1 MKTIA
6 VAEGDGIGHEVI
18 PVARQVL
25 ELLHPEYEFFSVDMG
40 YGRWEKTGCPCNDH
54 EIAALKN
61 ADAVLFDRHHLL
73 VLDAWLLADAHH
85 RRDIRAVNVGVE
97 QSDPRALGRMMK
109 EMKGEIGEEMGGE
122 FDEVVDRLE
131 KGQTPDE
138 IEQSFPD
145 PDGDGDAVG

>member
-1 MKTIA
+1 MPT
-6 VAEGDGIGHEVI
+6 
-18 PVARQVL
+18 
-25 ELLHPEYEFFSVDMG
+25 YEFRCQKCLKKFALVIAYRDYGSVSIACPHCTSTSVTRLI
-40 YGRWEKTGCPCNDH
+40 GRVRVSRQAGQH
-54 EIAALKN
+54 
-61 ADAVLFDRHHLL
+61 
-73 VLDAWLLADAHH
+73 LADLADPANLD
-85 RRDIRAVNVGVE
+85 RIDD
-97 QSDPRALGRMMK
+97 DPRALGRMMK